1 MLQGVV
7 FKDFKAYD
15 INKEDEKCLKAI
27 MKIDVE
33 DDAIY
38 KEYLNNPTD
47 YEFEHSLE
55 NNLYVYREKVLQDR
69 LIIVVIIQF
78 LIKMIK

>member
-27 MKIDVE
+27 RKIDVE

>member
-1 MLQGVV
+1 
-7 FKDFKAYD
+7 
-15 INKEDEKCLKAI
+15 

-33 DDAIY
+33 DDVIY
-38 KEYLNNPTD
+38 IIKAKKYLNNPTD

-69 LIIVVIIQF
+69 LIIVVII
-78 LIKMIK
+78 

>member
-1 MLQGVV
+1 
-7 FKDFKAYD
+7 
-15 INKEDEKCLKAI
+15 

-38 KEYLNNPTD
+38 KEYLNNPT
-47 YEFEHSLE
+47 SLE
-55 NNLYVYREKVLQDR
+55 NNLYVYRERVLQDR
-69 LIIVVIIQF
+69 LIIVVIILF

>member
-1 MLQGVV
+1 
-7 FKDFKAYD
+7 
-15 INKEDEKCLKAI
+15 

-38 KEYLNNPTD
+38 KEYLINPTD

-55 NNLYVYREKVLQDR
+55 NNLYVYREKVLQGR
-69 LIIVVIIQF
+69 LIIVVII
-78 LIKMIK
+78 

>member
-1 MLQGVV
+1 
-7 FKDFKAYD
+7 
-15 INKEDEKCLKAI
+15 

-55 NNLYVYREKVLQDR
+55 NNLYVYREKVLQGR
-69 LIIVVIIQF
+69 LIIVVII
-78 LIKMIK
+78 